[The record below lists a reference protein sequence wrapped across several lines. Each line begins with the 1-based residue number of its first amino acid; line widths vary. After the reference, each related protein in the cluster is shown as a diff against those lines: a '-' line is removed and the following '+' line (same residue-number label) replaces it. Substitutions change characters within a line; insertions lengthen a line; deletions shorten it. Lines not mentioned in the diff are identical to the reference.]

1 MFILVSKGIF
11 MEDQIFAF
19 SYYQCKFL
27 NFSLSKLLNINL
39 NFNLLFFIFRTIIE
53 RKILD
58 C

>member
-1 MFILVSKGIF
+1 MFTKGIF

-19 SYYQCKFL
+19 SYYQCKFI

-39 NFNLLFFIFRTIIE
+39 NFNFLFYIFRTIIE